1 MNSRRDV
8 LGMGTGVIGS
18 AAMAAL
24 AGCSDLPVV
33 GTHTD
38 ESLDYREWTFD
49 PETLDE
55 PNITVTAIDI
65 EALLA
70 EDDLPDG
77 DELREILEGMFH
89 DELEADEIESFVSVT
104 PIEIFAG
111 SFDAAVVFGAL
122 DVSSEDGHEEFDI
135 AFDEDGE
142 TMFASDGTFL
152 VAMPGVA
159 VPDDASRELLEVV
172 IDTYNGDEERFVE
185 TSDDFARI
193 TDELET
199 GSHTTI
205 TGYAESYLEDQ
216 PESSPVADAS
226 VASVDGEEAHVDLA
240 VLYADE
246 EYADSERLE
255 SEVEAEQSDDEFE
268 VEDSEVDGRL
278 VTLEYAMATEDY
290 L

>member
-8 LGMGTGVIGS
+8 LGMGTRVIGS
-18 AAMAAL
+18 ATMAAL

-65 EALLA
+65 ETLLA
-70 EDDLPDG
+70 GDDPYG
-77 DELREILEGMFH
+77 EDELREILEGTFH
-89 DELEADEIESFVSVT
+89 DELDADDVESFVSIA
-104 PIEIFAG
+104 PLEILAG
-111 SFDAAVVFGAL
+111 SFDAADIFEAL
-122 DVSSEDGHEEFDI
+122 DATSESGYEGFDV
-135 AFDEDGE
+135 AFDEDRE
-142 TMFASDGTFL
+142 TMFASNGTFL
-152 VAMPGVA
+152 VAMLGA
-159 VPDDASRELLEVV
+159 ASPDDASREVLELA
-172 IDTYNGDEERFVE
+172 IDTYNGDEARFVD

-193 TDELET
+193 TDEIEAGT
-199 GSHTTI
+199 HTTI
-205 TGYAESYLEDQ
+205 TGYADSSLEDE
-216 PESSPVADAS
+216 PDSSPVADAS
-226 VASVDGEEAHVDLA
+226 VASVDGEEADVDLA

-255 SEVEAEQSDDEFE
+255 SEIHAEQSGDEVE
-268 VEDSEVDGRL
+268 VEDSDVDGRL
-278 VTLEYAMATEDY
+278 VRLEYAMAAEDY